1 MNPADLFRHETE
13 ALHLVADEV
22 LFREGD
28 AGDVMYVV
36 LEGTVEILTQEHL
49 LESAEPGALIGEM
62 AMIDAEPRAATA
74 RARTDCRLA
83 RVDARRF
90 HFLIQ
95 QNPFFATH
103 VMRELVRRLRRT
115 NALFLRAEG

>member
-13 ALHLVADEV
+13 AIHLAAGDV

-28 AGDVMYVV
+28 AGEVMYVV
-36 LEGTVEILTQEHL
+36 LEGTVEILTQEHR
-49 LESAEPGALIGEM
+49 LESAEAGALIGEM

-74 RARTDCRLA
+74 RAQTPCRLA

-115 NALFLRAEG
+115 NALIVRADT